1 MNYVYSVGFFVA
13 VFLSPVL
20 YLVWLWGVCWV
31 MCVEGGFSEGE
42 LVEWICDLY
51 WFAGVNGE
59 RMGMIGGR
67 GCDWGVWLEW
77 VGNSGCEWLEKD
89 RDGDMRAVL

>member
-31 MCVEGGFSEGE
+31 MCVEGGFGGGFSEGG
-42 LVEWICDLY
+42 LVEGIW
-51 WFAGVNGE
+51 GE
-59 RMGMIGGR
+59 
-67 GCDWGVWLEW
+67 L
-77 VGNSGCEWLEKD
+77 
-89 RDGDMRAVL
+89 

>member
-1 MNYVYSVGFFVA
+1 MNYVYSVGFFVV

-31 MCVEGGFSEGE
+31 MCVEGGFSGGV
-42 LVEWICDLY
+42 LVEWIWDLY

-59 RMGMIGGR
+59 RMGMIGER
-67 GCDWGVWLEW
+67 ECDWGVRLEW
-77 VGNSGCEWLEKD
+77 VGNSGFEWLERS
-89 RDGDMRAVL
+89 RDGDRRAGV

>member
-31 MCVEGGFSEGE
+31 MCVEGGFSGGG

-77 VGNSGCEWLEKD
+77 VGDSGCEWLERD
-89 RDGDMRAVL
+89 RNGDGRAVL

>member
-1 MNYVYSVGFFVA
+1 MNYVYSVGFFVV

-31 MCVEGGFSEGE
+31 MCVESGFSGGV

-51 WFAGVNGE
+51 WFVGVNGE
-59 RMGMIGGR
+59 RMEMDSGR

-77 VGNSGCEWLEKD
+77 VGDCG
-89 RDGDMRAVL
+89 